1 MRTTRSHARD
11 VTFAALAC
19 TAALGVREAHA
30 QSDVDVEKL
39 YREGVALMKQGKDV
53 EAEAKLQQSWDL
65 KRTVDT
71 ATNLGEVELDVGQ
84 DVEAATHLDY
94 AERHMPNSLSPVMKK
109 RIGELAAKA
118 RAKVGA
124 LDIKTTPADALIAVD
139 GKELGRSLEG
149 PAFVLPGT
157 HEVTASLAGH
167 DTEKT
172 SVQATAGKLLPVVLT
187 LKPTAG
193 APVLPPVAP
202 PPPTGSVLPPP
213 AVDEDQAAPVAAWAT
228 VGAGATIAVAGGVL
242 LVVGLA
248 SQSGA
253 KDDAEAI
260 VSDSGRCEPASA
272 GFESRCD
279 EMLSSGDSAN
289 LLTGI
294 GGAALGVGA
303 ATAVVGL
310 VWALTSRSSGA
321 GESTGLLLLPV
332 TSPSSAGVLAS
343 GRF

>member
-1 MRTTRSHARD
+1 MRTTRPLATLVVSG
-11 VTFAALAC
+11 ALAC
-19 TAALGVREAHA
+19 AATLGARDASA
-30 QSDVDVEKL
+30 QSDADVEKL

-53 EAEAKLQQSWDL
+53 EAEAKLQQSWGL

-71 ATNLGEVELDVGQ
+71 ATNLGEVELDIGQ
-84 DVEAATHLDY
+84 DVDAATHLDY
-94 AERHMPNSLSPVMKK
+94 AERHMPNSLSPAMKK

-118 RAKVGA
+118 RSKVGA
-124 LDIKTTPADALIAVD
+124 LDIKPTPPDALIAVD

-149 PAFVLPGT
+149 PAFVLPGA

-172 SVQATAGKLLPVVLT
+172 TVQAEAGRLLPVVLT
-187 LKPTAG
+187 LKATAG
-193 APVLPPVAP
+193 AAVPPPAAPPATAPVLPP
-202 PPPTGSVLPPP
+202 P
-213 AVDEDQAAPVAAWAT
+213 AADEDDGAPVAAWVT
-228 VGAGATIAVAGGVL
+228 LGAGATIAVLGGVL
-242 LVVGLA
+242 LGVGLA

-253 KDDAEAI
+253 RDDAESI
-260 VSDSGRCEPASA
+260 VSDGGRCEPASA
-272 GFESRCD
+272 DFESRCD
-279 EMLSSGDSAN
+279 DMISSGNSAN

-303 ATAVVGL
+303 ATAAVGL
-310 VWALTSRSSGA
+310 VWALSSGGSGSA
-321 GESTGLLLLPV
+321 DGTGLLVLPA